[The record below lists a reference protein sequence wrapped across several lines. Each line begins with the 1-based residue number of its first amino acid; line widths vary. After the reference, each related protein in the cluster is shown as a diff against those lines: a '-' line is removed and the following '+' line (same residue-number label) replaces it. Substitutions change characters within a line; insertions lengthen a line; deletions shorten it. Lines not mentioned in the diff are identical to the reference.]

1 MLYKYTLLVFQAFHT
16 CLSPATFRHFH
27 SRGAHVYWRTE
38 WQQGGPDIY
47 GDGGLTHGLLQNYN
61 LLLTWERLRICMGR
75 PRRRITT
82 RFSSGGKKRTKTGC
96 TIPLKSPRPL
106 GEAPVT
112 WSTAPLSNI
121 RCYHQ
126 AASEADKQS
135 DSDDLSEAH
144 IVCDAPKPCR
154 ETCLH
159 EVNIGCRLHGL
170 GTIRPYNKG
179 TTMKPIQKDSI

>member
-1 MLYKYTLLVFQAFHT
+1 MYWRVLLVFQVFHT
-16 CLSPATFRHFH
+16 CLSPATLRHFH
-27 SRGAHVYWRTE
+27 SRGAHVYRRTE
-38 WQQGGPDIY
+38 WQQGGPDLY

-61 LLLTWERLRICMGR
+61 LLLTWERLRISMGR
-75 PRRRITT
+75 PRRRTTT
-82 RFSSGGKKRTKTGC
+82 RFSSGYRSGY
-96 TIPLKSPRPL
+96 TIPFKSPRTL

-112 WSTAPLSNI
+112 WSTGPRSNI

-126 AASEADKQS
+126 AASEADKPS

-159 EVNIGCRLHGL
+159 EVNMGCRMHGL
-170 GTIRPYNKG
+170 GTIRPYNKV